1 MKYSKLLF
9 PNFLN
14 KCLTLSYD
22 DGVKQDVKFCEIL
35 KKYGLKCTF
44 NINSGQFGK
53 TETDG
58 RLTKKQ
64 VLSLYN
70 DKDFEVA
77 VHGSQHL
84 DLTQEAK
91 ATAIKDVVTDKDT
104 LENLFNRVILG
115 MAYAFGTY
123 NQEVVEILQ
132 NCDIKYSRTTIST
145 NTFALPENFLTWHP
159 TCHHRDENLFK
170 LLNEFLNKENS
181 HGSWF
186 NEARLFYLWGHT
198 YEFDD
203 YNEWGIIEN
212 FAKEVGG
219 RKDVWFAT
227 NQEVYN
233 YITAYK
239 NLQFSVSG
247 SLIYNPT
254 SVDVYLLINGKQI
267 IAKKGET
274 TKI

>member
-14 KCLTLSYD
+14 KCITLSYD
-22 DGVKQDVKFCEIL
+22 DGVKQDIRFCEIL

-145 NTFALPENFLTWHP
+145 NTFALPEVDVN
-159 TCHHRDENLFK
+159 EN
-170 LLNEFLNKENS
+170 
-181 HGSWF
+181 
-186 NEARLFYLWGHT
+186 
-198 YEFDD
+198 
-203 YNEWGIIEN
+203 IEN
-212 FAKEVGG
+212 PNS
-219 RKDVWFAT
+219 T
-227 NQEVYN
+227 
-233 YITAYK
+233 
-239 NLQFSVSG
+239 
-247 SLIYNPT
+247 PT
-254 SVDVYLLINGKQI
+254 SSIIPTLGVPATTVGAKIDAGDVH
-267 IAKKGET
+267 EPSPT
-274 TKI
+274 EKIR